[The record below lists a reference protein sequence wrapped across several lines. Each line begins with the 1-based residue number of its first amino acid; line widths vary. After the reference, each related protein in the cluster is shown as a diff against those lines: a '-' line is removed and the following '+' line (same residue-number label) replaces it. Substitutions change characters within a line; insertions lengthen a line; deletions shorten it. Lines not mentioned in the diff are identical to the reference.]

1 MISSGPA
8 LLLLAPFP
16 FPLLLLVVSAGRPAA
31 SLASFPT

>member
-1 MISSGPA
+1 MISSGPP
-8 LLLLAPFP
+8 LLLLPLP